1 MKTTLKIMSMVA
13 LSTTFMAC
21 NSNRTESSEMDSNS
35 TDTSVMMDATSAS
48 VVPGEYTDLSTGK
61 TVYIVADPETGYAV
75 DSITRVPVEF
85 YIDRSGDTLDRTG
98 FVVNNAIMQT
108 EGKWTLDE
116 TKIKRGRDDLKIK
129 HSDGSKT
136 KIEDDGDIK
145 MKNADGSKIKVEED
159 TVKIK
164 N

>member
-1 MKTTLKIMSMVA
+1 MKTTFKLLSAVA
-13 LSTTFMAC
+13 ISTALLAC
-21 NSNRTESSEMDSNS
+21 NTNKTEESAADTTMESSDMTTS
-35 TDTSVMMDATSAS
+35 TAS

-61 TVYIVADPETGYAV
+61 TVYIVSDPETGWAV

-85 YIDRSGDTLDRTG
+85 YIDRTGDTLDRTG
-98 FVVNNAIMQT
+98 LVVNNAIMQS
-108 EGKWTLDE
+108 EGKWTIDE
-116 TKIKRGRDDLKIK
+116 TKVKRGRDDLKIK